1 VGWSRLDTL
10 LFGTLVVAAAALRLP
25 GLDYP
30 PGFVFDE
37 IFYAQNAC
45 LFVAGPAVCGI
56 AEPLSNAHPPL
67 GQWLI
72 ASGIAVFGYSE
83 FGWRI
88 ATALTGIATV
98 VLLYVLAR
106 RLLTPVGA
114 TAAAIGAAAAAGL
127 LALDFLQL
135 VHSRVAMLDGFLT
148 FIVLAAVLCVVLDR
162 DRRRDQPAS
171 RLARWALGRPWRLAA
186 GVALGAAVAVKWS
199 GAFAALAVVGLVV
212 ASEIAARREGRSLGA
227 ATRAA
232 FREEGLRT
240 AILLGLVPVAV
251 YTASYL
257 GVVPGSLIGL
267 PWQEGTFWRGV
278 AHHQLALA
286 RFYFGLE
293 GHHPY
298 ESPAWSWLLLKRPV
312 AYWFE
317 SDGVYREVM
326 ALGNPA
332 AWWPAVVAA
341 IGLTVTWL
349 WRGARAFAPEA
360 VVVAGVAA
368 TYGPWLAVGATWNG
382 LIWYILPTIPFL
394 YLGLGLLAARAW
406 GTPRG
411 RVLAGVAGVV
421 VVAAFLFYWPLL
433 VAAPLSPDDWQRRML
448 FTDCDRPAAPTMTV
462 PDAVT
467 SSGLPPDGWC
477 WI

>member
-10 LFGTLVVAAAALRLP
+10 LLGTVVVAAAALRLP
-25 GLDYP
+25 GLDHP

-45 LFVAGPAVCGI
+45 LLVAGPGVCGI

-72 ASGIAVFGYSE
+72 ASGIAVFGYTE

-88 ATALTGIATV
+88 AAAVTGILTV
-98 VLLYVLAR
+98 AVLYVLTR
-106 RLLTPVGA
+106 RLLTSVGE
-114 TAAAIGAAAAAGL
+114 TAAAIGAAAAAAL

-135 VHSRVAMLDGFLT
+135 VHSRVAMLDVFLT
-148 FIVLAAVLCVVLDR
+148 LFMLAAMLFVVLDR
-162 DRRRDQPAS
+162 DRRRDKPS
-171 RLARWALGRPWRLAA
+171 TGLARWALGRPWRLAA
-186 GVALGAAVAVKWS
+186 GLALGAAVAVKWS
-199 GAFAALAVVGLVV
+199 GAFAALVMVGFVV
-212 ASEIAARREGRSLGA
+212 ASEIAARRDGRSLGA
-227 ATRAA
+227 MIRVA

-240 AILLGLVPVAV
+240 AFLLGLVPAAV
-251 YTASYL
+251 YAASYL
-257 GVVPGSLIGL
+257 GVERGTLIGL
-267 PWQEGTFWRGV
+267 PWQEGTFWHGV
-278 AHHQLALA
+278 ARHQLALA
-286 RFYFGLE
+286 RFYVGLE

-317 SDGVYREVM
+317 ADGVYREVM

-341 IGLTVTWL
+341 VGLTVAWL
-349 WRGARAFAPEA
+349 RRAARVFAPEA

-382 LIWYILPTIPFL
+382 LIWYILPTVPFL

-406 GTPRG
+406 GTVQG
-411 RVLAGVAGVV
+411 RVLAGVAGAVI
-421 VVAAFLFYWPLL
+421 VAAFVFYWPLL
-433 VAAPLSPDDWQRRML
+433 VGAPLSPEDWKRRML
-448 FTDCDRPAAPTMTV
+448 FTDCDRPGAPTMTV
-462 PDAVT
+462 PDAIS

>member
-1 VGWSRLDTL
+1 M
-10 LFGTLVVAAAALRLP
+10 VAAAALRLT
-25 GLDYP
+25 GLDHP

-45 LFVAGPAVCGI
+45 LLVAGPGVCGI

-72 ASGIAVFGYSE
+72 ASGIVVFGYTE

-88 ATALTGIATV
+88 AAALAGIVTV
-98 VLLYVLAR
+98 AVLYVLAR
-106 RLLTPVGA
+106 RLLTPGGR

-135 VHSRVAMLDGFLT
+135 VHSRVAMLDVFLAL
-148 FIVLAAVLCVVLDR
+148 FILAAMLFVVLDR
-162 DRRRDQPAS
+162 DRHRDKPS
-171 RLARWALGRPWRLAA
+171 IGLARLALGRPWRLAA
-186 GVALGAAVAVKWS
+186 GLALGAAVAVKWS
-199 GAFAALAVVGLVV
+199 GAFAALVVVAFVV
-212 ASEIAARREGRSLGA
+212 ASEIAARRDGRSLGV
-227 ATRAA
+227 ATRVA

-240 AILLGLVPVAV
+240 AILLGLVPAAV

-257 GVVPGSLIGL
+257 GVLPGTLIGL
-267 PWQEGTFWRGV
+267 PWQEGTFWHGV
-278 AHHQLALA
+278 ARHQVALA
-286 RFYFGLE
+286 RFYVGLE

-312 AYWFE
+312 AYWFAA
-317 SDGVYREVM
+317 DGVYREVM

-341 IGLTVTWL
+341 IGLTVAWL
-349 WRGARAFAPEA
+349 RRGVRVFAPEA
-360 VVVAGVAA
+360 VVVVGVAA
-368 TYGPWLAVGATWNG
+368 TYVPWLVVGATWNG
-382 LIWYILPTIPFL
+382 LLWYILPSIPFL
-394 YLGLGLLAARAW
+394 YLGLGLLTARAW
-406 GTPRG
+406 GSLPG

-421 VVAAFLFYWPLL
+421 VVAAFLVYWPLL

-448 FTDCDRPAAPTMTV
+448 FTDCDRPGAPTMTV
-462 PDAVT
+462 PDAIT